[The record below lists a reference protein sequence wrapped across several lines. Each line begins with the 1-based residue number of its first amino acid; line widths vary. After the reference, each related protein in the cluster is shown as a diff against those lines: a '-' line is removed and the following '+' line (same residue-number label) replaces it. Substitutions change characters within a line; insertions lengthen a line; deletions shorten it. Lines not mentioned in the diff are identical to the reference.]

1 METYTF
7 EDIKNKVYGAKGTSR
22 RDNIEKELATLQVG
36 LQIRNARKALHM
48 TQSPNQAHLSNIVVC
63 SIYSVLIT
71 IYLQL

>member
-7 EDIKNKVYGAKGTSR
+7 EDIKNEVYGAKGTSR

-48 TQSPNQAHLSNIVVC
+48 TQSQHAERIGKERSFILFPRWKMTGRI
-63 SIYSVLIT
+63 
-71 IYLQL
+71 

>member
-7 EDIKNKVYGAKGTSR
+7 EDIKDEVYGAKGNSR

-48 TQSPNQAHLSNIVVC
+48 IQSPPHTNQTVSDGILW
-63 SIYSVLIT
+63 
-71 IYLQL
+71 